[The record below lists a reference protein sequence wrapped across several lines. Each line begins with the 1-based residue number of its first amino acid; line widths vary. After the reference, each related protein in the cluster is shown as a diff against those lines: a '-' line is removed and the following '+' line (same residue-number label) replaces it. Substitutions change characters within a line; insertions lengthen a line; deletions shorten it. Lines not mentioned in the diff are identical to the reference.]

1 MEPDLFARLA
11 FYLLQGWVE
20 YLFDERGLAATANAA
35 DYTEDVEREFDGQV
49 PEIVLTR
56 TFHDQGAVPGSYLQ
70 RRCDGQFA
78 FEVFTGKAFFIGDKR
93 VVVTRCHYLTAEVAG

>member
-1 MEPDLFARLA
+1 MFGLESTHFAKRLLREKVTDLVVSLDIGDGITPGRFSNRVLIDHFDLGKVIDIAFDGFMEPDLFARLA

-49 PEIVLTR
+49 P
-56 TFHDQGAVPGSYLQ
+56 
-70 RRCDGQFA
+70 
-78 FEVFTGKAFFIGDKR
+78 
-93 VVVTRCHYLTAEVAG
+93 